1 MFFTLWS
8 ILVYTVQDID
18 IGLLLTFGDD
28 SFQTHH
34 VSKVTWCQCSRRHMF
49 CTKTINWNVESVNM
63 TNFFYLPASN
73 LAEMNKGEKLKQ
85 KITFNI
91 LRMEVLWG
99 AKYYLPSNPM
109 KNSSCCLLYTGS
121 AEATNSFN
129 AFWKATSSSKDSFR
143 RLPKKKD
150 WLFMTNQ
157 CWSPNCRISAIQYT
171 CSAKKDELVL
181 KCSVINTGT
190 CFIIYI
196 KYNLLCIF
204 YIKKFVIFK
213 ADPGP

>member
-1 MFFTLWS
+1 MFLTLWS
-8 ILVYTVQDID
+8 ISVYTVQDIN

-49 CTKTINWNVESVNM
+49 CTKTIDWSVESVNM

-121 AEATNSFN
+121 AEATNSFK

-157 CWSPNCRISAIQYT
+157 CSMPQ
-171 CSAKKDELVL
+171 
-181 KCSVINTGT
+181 
-190 CFIIYI
+190 
-196 KYNLLCIF
+196 
-204 YIKKFVIFK
+204 
-213 ADPGP
+213 

>member
-8 ILVYTVQDID
+8 ISVYTVQDIN

-143 RLPKKKD
+143 RLPKK
-150 WLFMTNQ
+150 
-157 CWSPNCRISAIQYT
+157 
-171 CSAKKDELVL
+171 DELVL
-181 KCSVINTGT
+181 KCSVINTGK

-196 KYNLLCIF
+196 KYYLMCIF
-204 YIKKFVIFK
+204 FKKFVIFK
-213 ADPGP
+213 ADDRTLAPAPHPLNFLWGLFL